1 MPALRD
7 PLHSIAL
14 SHHSDRLRAI
24 FAPIT
29 AEIRKGGR
37 LLADDEGSFYQSV
50 SFKWSFYL
58 KDFFDSYHSI
68 CDRKQVE
75 PIYLD
80 PKLKSALKVPFADI
94 VTLRLL
100 QDTVVKRFLQFRERR
115 IYPFSK
121 IPEYPSP
128 QDINNALRLAGEDQD
143 IRDFLSWCSSL
154 PADLA
159 EYIRRL
165 EKLSGAYEQRIN
177 AYVEAIKIEGSDEK
191 AKAKLNESKQKIRE
205 ILDPY
210 IRHLKAIGVI
220 PKSWTYSF
228 KGIPLVEA
236 ERIGKESGL
245 GVSKSD
251 IDHITRH
258 WESDTLPPRKEI
270 FISAEE
276 KNRYMASLFAEAKK
290 ASEAEMLEVEVRPTP
305 KPSVKPAPKSAPKP
319 AYKPAPSP
327 VPKPKPVERKK
338 PVKTRRYR
346 KSLWRRFDEWVR
358 SIGDAIAYKMDDIS
372 DWMMTAWVFFFIAY
386 VVIGIIVVWVNE
398 GFFSAALAVLVIL
411 FLVGLLGGLIEA
423 IAGIIALVV
432 KYITYVPLFI
442 LRCIFYRGWSLLL
455 TITGIAGFVAYRVL
469 GL

>member
-94 VTLRLL
+94 GTLRLL

-115 IYPFSK
+115 IYPFSI

-128 QDINNALRLAGEDQD
+128 QDINNALRLAGEDKD
-143 IRDFLSWCSSL
+143 IRAFLSWCSSL

-177 AYVEAIKIEGSDEK
+177 AYVEAIKIEGSDGK

-258 WESDTLPPRKEI
+258 WESDTLPPRKEVY
-270 FISAEE
+270 IS
-276 KNRYMASLFAEAKK
+276 AEAKK

-305 KPSVKPAPKSAPKP
+305 KPSVKPAPKPI
-319 AYKPAPSP
+319 
-327 VPKPKPVERKK
+327 PKPKPVERKK

-398 GFFSAALAVLVIL
+398 GFFSAALAVFVIL
-411 FLVGLLGGLIEA
+411 FLVGLLGGLIET

-442 LRCIFYRGWSLLL
+442 LRCIFYRGWSLLM
-455 TITGIAGFVAYRVL
+455 TIIGIAGFVAYRVL

>member
-1 MPALRD
+1 M
-7 PLHSIAL
+7 
-14 SHHSDRLRAI
+14 
-24 FAPIT
+24 
-29 AEIRKGGR
+29 
-37 LLADDEGSFYQSV
+37 LADDEGSFYQSV

-100 QDTVVKRFLQFRERR
+100 QDTIVKRFLQFRERR
-115 IYPFSK
+115 IYPFSI

-128 QDINNALRLAGEDQD
+128 QDINNALRLAGEDKD
-143 IRDFLSWCSSL
+143 IRAFLSWCSSL

-177 AYVEAIKIEGSDEK
+177 AYVEAIKIEGSDGE

-258 WESDTLPPRKEI
+258 WESDTLPPRKEVY
-270 FISAEE
+270 ISTEE
-276 KNRYMASLFAEAKK
+276 KNRYMAWLFAEVKK
-290 ASEAEMLEVEVRPTP
+290 ASEAGMLEVEVRPTP
-305 KPSVKPAPKSAPKP
+305 KPSVK
-319 AYKPAPSP
+319 
-327 VPKPKPVERKK
+327 
-338 PVKTRRYR
+338 TRRYR
-346 KSLWRRFDEWVR
+346 KSLWRRFNEWVR

-386 VVIGIIVVWVNE
+386 VVIGVIVVWVNE

-411 FLVGLLGGLIEA
+411 FLVGLLGGLIET

-442 LRCIFYRGWSLLL
+442 LRCIFYRGWSLLM
-455 TITGIAGFVAYRVL
+455 TIIGIAGFVAYRVL

>member
-128 QDINNALRLAGEDQD
+128 QDINNALRLAGEDKD
-143 IRDFLSWCSSL
+143 IRAFLSWCSSL

-177 AYVEAIKIEGSDEK
+177 AYVEAIKIEGSDGK

-258 WESDTLPPRKEI
+258 WESDTLPPRKEVY
-270 FISAEE
+270 IS
-276 KNRYMASLFAEAKK
+276 AEAKK

-305 KPSVKPAPKSAPKP
+305 KPSVKPAPKPI
-319 AYKPAPSP
+319 
-327 VPKPKPVERKK
+327 PKPKPVERKK

-386 VVIGIIVVWVNE
+386 VVIGIIVVWVKE

-455 TITGIAGFVAYRVL
+455 TIIGIAGFVAYRVL

>member
-1 MPALRD
+1 M
-7 PLHSIAL
+7 
-14 SHHSDRLRAI
+14 
-24 FAPIT
+24 
-29 AEIRKGGR
+29 
-37 LLADDEGSFYQSV
+37 LADDEGSFYQSV

-128 QDINNALRLAGEDQD
+128 QDINNALRLAGEDKD
-143 IRDFLSWCSSL
+143 IRAFLSWCSSL

-177 AYVEAIKIEGSDEK
+177 AYVEAIKIEGSDGK

-258 WESDTLPPRKEI
+258 WESDTLPPRKEVY
-270 FISAEE
+270 IS
-276 KNRYMASLFAEAKK
+276 AEAKK

-305 KPSVKPAPKSAPKP
+305 KPSVKPAPKPI
-319 AYKPAPSP
+319 
-327 VPKPKPVERKK
+327 PKPKPVERKK

-386 VVIGIIVVWVNE
+386 VVIGIIVVWVKE

-455 TITGIAGFVAYRVL
+455 TIIGIAGFVAYRVL

>member
-1 MPALRD
+1 M
-7 PLHSIAL
+7 
-14 SHHSDRLRAI
+14 
-24 FAPIT
+24 
-29 AEIRKGGR
+29 
-37 LLADDEGSFYQSV
+37 LADDEGSFYLSV

-80 PKLKSALKVPFADI
+80 PNLKSALKVPFADI

-128 QDINNALRLAGEDQD
+128 QDINNALRLAGEDKD
-143 IRDFLSWCSSL
+143 IRAFLSWCSSL
-154 PADLA
+154 PTDLA
-159 EYIRRL
+159 EYISRL

-177 AYVEAIKIEGSDEK
+177 AYVEAIKIEGSDGK

-228 KGIPLVEA
+228 KDIPLVEA

-245 GVSKSD
+245 GISKSD

-258 WESDTLPPRKEI
+258 WESDTLPPRKEVY
-270 FISAEE
+270 ISAV
-276 KNRYMASLFAEAKK
+276 AKK

-305 KPSVKPAPKSAPKP
+305 KPSVKPAPKPI
-319 AYKPAPSP
+319 
-327 VPKPKPVERKK
+327 PKPKPVERKK
-338 PVKTRRYR
+338 PVKSRRYR

-398 GFFSAALAVLVIL
+398 GFFSAALAVFVIL
-411 FLVGLLGGLIEA
+411 FLVGLLGGLIET

-442 LRCIFYRGWSLLL
+442 LRCIFYRGWSLLM
-455 TITGIAGFVAYRVL
+455 TIIGIAGFVAYRVL

>member
-37 LLADDEGSFYQSV
+37 LLADDEGSFYLSV

-80 PKLKSALKVPFADI
+80 PNLKSALKVPFADI

-128 QDINNALRLAGEDQD
+128 QDINNALRLAGEDKD
-143 IRDFLSWCSSL
+143 IRAFLSWCSSL

-159 EYIRRL
+159 EYISRL

-177 AYVEAIKIEGSDEK
+177 AYVEAIKIEGSDGK

-228 KGIPLVEA
+228 KDIPLVEA

-245 GVSKSD
+245 GISKSD

-258 WESDTLPPRKEI
+258 WESDTLPPRKEVY
-270 FISAEE
+270 ISAV
-276 KNRYMASLFAEAKK
+276 AKK

-305 KPSVKPAPKSAPKP
+305 KPSVKPAPKPI
-319 AYKPAPSP
+319 
-327 VPKPKPVERKK
+327 PKPKPVERKK
-338 PVKTRRYR
+338 PVKSRRYR

-398 GFFSAALAVLVIL
+398 GFFSAALAVFVIL
-411 FLVGLLGGLIEA
+411 FLVGLLGGLIET

-442 LRCIFYRGWSLLL
+442 LRCIFYRGWSLLM
-455 TITGIAGFVAYRVL
+455 TIIGIAGFVAYRVL

>member
-128 QDINNALRLAGEDQD
+128 QDINNALRLAGEDKD
-143 IRDFLSWCSSL
+143 IRAFLSLCSSL

-177 AYVEAIKIEGSDEK
+177 AYVEAIKIEGSDGK
-191 AKAKLNESKQKIRE
+191 AKAKLNE
-205 ILDPY
+205 
-210 IRHLKAIGVI
+210 
-220 PKSWTYSF
+220 
-228 KGIPLVEA
+228 
-236 ERIGKESGL
+236 
-245 GVSKSD
+245 
-251 IDHITRH
+251 
-258 WESDTLPPRKEI
+258 
-270 FISAEE
+270 
-276 KNRYMASLFAEAKK
+276 
-290 ASEAEMLEVEVRPTP
+290 
-305 KPSVKPAPKSAPKP
+305 
-319 AYKPAPSP
+319 
-327 VPKPKPVERKK
+327 
-338 PVKTRRYR
+338 
-346 KSLWRRFDEWVR
+346 
-358 SIGDAIAYKMDDIS
+358 
-372 DWMMTAWVFFFIAY
+372 
-386 VVIGIIVVWVNE
+386 
-398 GFFSAALAVLVIL
+398 
-411 FLVGLLGGLIEA
+411 
-423 IAGIIALVV
+423 
-432 KYITYVPLFI
+432 
-442 LRCIFYRGWSLLL
+442 
-455 TITGIAGFVAYRVL
+455 
-469 GL
+469 

>member
-14 SHHSDRLRAI
+14 SHYSDRLRAV

-50 SFKWSFYL
+50 SFKWSFYV

-94 VTLRLL
+94 ETLRLL

-128 QDINNALRLAGEDQD
+128 QDINNALRLAGEDKD
-143 IRDFLSWCSSL
+143 IRAFLSWCSSL

-228 KGIPLVEA
+228 KGIPLIEA

-270 FISAEE
+270 FISTEE
-276 KNRYMASLFAEAKK
+276 KNRYMAWLFAEAKK
-290 ASEAEMLEVEVRPTP
+290 ASEAGMLEVEVRPTP
-305 KPSVKPAPKSAPKP
+305 KPSVKPAPKPT
-319 AYKPAPSP
+319 PSP
-327 VPKPKPVERKK
+327 VPKPKPMERKK

-346 KSLWRRFDEWVR
+346 KSLWRRFDEWVTGV
-358 SIGDAIAYKMDDIS
+358 GDWFAYKMHDIS
-372 DWMMTAWVFFFIAY
+372 EWMMEAWIWFLAAY
-386 VVIGIIVVWVNE
+386 VVIALIVIWINE
-398 GFFSAALAVLVIL
+398 GFFEAFMGALVIFFIIGVL
-411 FLVGLLGGLIEA
+411 SSVLSFIVALITL
-423 IAGIIALVV
+423 IV

-442 LRCIFYRGWSLLL
+442 LRCIFYRGWTFLLVIL
-455 TITGIAGFVAYRVL
+455 AICGFVAYKILQVNYII
-469 GL
+469 

>member
-58 KDFFDSYHSI
+58 KDFLDSYHSI

-94 VTLRLL
+94 GTLRLL

-121 IPEYPSP
+121 IPDYPSP
-128 QDINNALRLAGEDQD
+128 QDINNALRLAGEDKD
-143 IRDFLSWCSSL
+143 IRAFLSWCSSL

-177 AYVEAIKIEGSDEK
+177 AYVEAIKIEGSDGK

-258 WESDTLPPRKEI
+258 WESDTLPPRKEVY
-270 FISAEE
+270 IS
-276 KNRYMASLFAEAKK
+276 AEAKK

-305 KPSVKPAPKSAPKP
+305 KPSVKPAPKPI
-319 AYKPAPSP
+319 
-327 VPKPKPVERKK
+327 PKPKPVERKK

-386 VVIGIIVVWVNE
+386 VVIGVIVVWVNE

-442 LRCIFYRGWSLLL
+442 LRCIFYRGWSLLM
-455 TITGIAGFVAYRVL
+455 TIIGIAGFVAYRVL

>member
-80 PKLKSALKVPFADI
+80 PNLKSALKVPFADI

-128 QDINNALRLAGEDQD
+128 QDINNALRLAGEDKD
-143 IRDFLSWCSSL
+143 IRAFLSWCSSL

-159 EYIRRL
+159 EYISRL

-177 AYVEAIKIEGSDEK
+177 AYVEAIKIEGSDGK

-245 GVSKSD
+245 GISKSD

-258 WESDTLPPRKEI
+258 WESDTLPPRKEVY
-270 FISAEE
+270 ISAV
-276 KNRYMASLFAEAKK
+276 AKK

-305 KPSVKPAPKSAPKP
+305 KPSVKPAPKPI
-319 AYKPAPSP
+319 
-327 VPKPKPVERKK
+327 PKPKPVERKK

-386 VVIGIIVVWVNE
+386 VVIGVIVVWVNE
-398 GFFSAALAVLVIL
+398 GFFSAVLAVLVIL
-411 FLVGLLGGLIEA
+411 FLVGLLGGLIET

-442 LRCIFYRGWSLLL
+442 LRCIFYRGWSLLM
-455 TITGIAGFVAYRVL
+455 TIIGIAGFVAYRVL

>member
-128 QDINNALRLAGEDQD
+128 QDISNALRLAGEDKD
-143 IRDFLSWCSSL
+143 IRAFLSWCSSL

-177 AYVEAIKIEGSDEK
+177 AYVEAIKIEGSDGK

-258 WESDTLPPRKEI
+258 WESDTLPPRKEVY
-270 FISAEE
+270 IS
-276 KNRYMASLFAEAKK
+276 AEAKK

-305 KPSVKPAPKSAPKP
+305 KPSVKPAPK
-319 AYKPAPSP
+319 PAPSP
-327 VPKPKPVERKK
+327 VPKPVERKK

-386 VVIGIIVVWVNE
+386 VVIGIIIVWVNE
-398 GFFSAALAVLVIL
+398 GFFSAAIAVFVIL
-411 FLVGLLGGLIEA
+411 FIVGLLGGLIET

-455 TITGIAGFVAYRVL
+455 TIIGIAGFVAYRMLVL
-469 GL
+469 

>member
-94 VTLRLL
+94 GTLRLL

-115 IYPFSK
+115 IYPFSI

-128 QDINNALRLAGEDQD
+128 QDINNALRLAGEDKD
-143 IRDFLSWCSSL
+143 IRAFLSWCSSL

-177 AYVEAIKIEGSDEK
+177 AYVEAIKIEGSDGK

-258 WESDTLPPRKEI
+258 WESDTLPPRKEVY
-270 FISAEE
+270 IS
-276 KNRYMASLFAEAKK
+276 AEAKK

-305 KPSVKPAPKSAPKP
+305 KPSVKPAPKP
-319 AYKPAPSP
+319 A
-327 VPKPKPVERKK
+327 PKPVERKK

-398 GFFSAALAVLVIL
+398 GFFSAALAVFVIL
-411 FLVGLLGGLIEA
+411 FLVGLLGGLIET

-442 LRCIFYRGWSLLL
+442 LRCIFYRGWSLLM
-455 TITGIAGFVAYRVL
+455 TIIGIAGFVAYRVL

>member
-270 FISAEE
+270 FISAE
-276 KNRYMASLFAEAKK
+276 
-290 ASEAEMLEVEVRPTP
+290 
-305 KPSVKPAPKSAPKP
+305 
-319 AYKPAPSP
+319 
-327 VPKPKPVERKK
+327 
-338 PVKTRRYR
+338 
-346 KSLWRRFDEWVR
+346 
-358 SIGDAIAYKMDDIS
+358 
-372 DWMMTAWVFFFIAY
+372 
-386 VVIGIIVVWVNE
+386 
-398 GFFSAALAVLVIL
+398 
-411 FLVGLLGGLIEA
+411 
-423 IAGIIALVV
+423 
-432 KYITYVPLFI
+432 
-442 LRCIFYRGWSLLL
+442 
-455 TITGIAGFVAYRVL
+455 
-469 GL
+469 